1 MLIGGFYLFSFLW
14 NSLKRRNI
22 EWNCPS
28 GQRVSH
34 KLLNN
39 RFTERRE
46 KSWIWCA
53 SCWKYIKRYGT
64 MIGLFELHS
73 RQRAR
78 QSQTCSDLVC
88 CLSGS
93 DASVGDMREQS
104 GWCSQ
109 DRKREG
115 AISTTNNTEWSCGQP
130 CQSEGDWRK
139 RKGEDERERR
149 GQCRRA
155 SPERGIISLPTSAL
169 PPHIFYTA
177 FSSHLSLPPLRLAL
191 QWTFKPK
198 NKTRGCVCADELLQV
213 PVRQF
218 NFESDAVTA

>member
-78 QSQTCSDLVC
+78 QSQTCSDLTL
-88 CLSGS
+88 LS
-93 DASVGDMREQS
+93 V
-104 GWCSQ
+104 WLW
-109 DRKREG
+109 RKCRRHEG
-115 AISTTNNTEWSCGQP
+115 AERLMFSRPE
-130 CQSEGDWRK
+130 EGGSNQYHKQHWMK
-139 RKGEDERERR
+139 
-149 GQCRRA
+149 
-155 SPERGIISLPTSAL
+155 LWSAL
-169 PPHIFYTA
+169 PVWR
-177 FSSHLSLPPLRLAL
+177 RL
-191 QWTFKPK
+191 KK
-198 NKTRGCVCADELLQV
+198 EKRG
-213 PVRQF
+213 RWKRKKR
-218 NFESDAVTA
+218 AVTPSQPRERDYQSTYLCTSTTHFLHCLFFPSISSSTQTCPSVGV